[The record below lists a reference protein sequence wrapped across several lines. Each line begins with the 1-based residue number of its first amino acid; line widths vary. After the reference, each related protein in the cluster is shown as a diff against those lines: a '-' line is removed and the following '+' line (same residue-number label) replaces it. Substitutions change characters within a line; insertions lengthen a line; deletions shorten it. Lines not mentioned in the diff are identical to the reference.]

1 MFSFLLQVLRPQ
13 TRVKCLTLR
22 TVERWVWSN
31 HIWLLPGEPWDGKC
45 LLLSACRWVH
55 KPSKALTCLKEGKNP
70 PLTPCSALSPVNSSE
85 RISSKDSAAPG
96 ALEAFILK
104 SFKHAQISAQ
114 ISAKPLLTS
123 LCQLCSDPSC
133 SDFTLYSCYCIILF
147 FYFYSII
154 NTSFPLFLPP
164 YTLPCSFPNSYLFP
178 LIAVTCTYVYVH
190 TYIFLNITCSAYIML
205 QYSFRTIFH

>member
-13 TRVKCLTLR
+13 TRVKSLTLR

-31 HIWLLPGEPWDGKC
+31 HIWLLPGEPWDDNC

-70 PLTPCSALSPVNSSE
+70 PLTPCSAL

-114 ISAKPLLTS
+114 ISDKPLLTS
-123 LCQLCSDPSC
+123 LCQLFSDPSC
-133 SDFTLYSCYCIILF
+133 SDFTLYSCYCIIF
-147 FYFYSII
+147 
-154 NTSFPLFLPP
+154 SFIL
-164 YTLPCSFPNSYLFP
+164 
-178 LIAVTCTYVYVH
+178 
-190 TYIFLNITCSAYIML
+190 
-205 QYSFRTIFH
+205 